1 MRRQKRIKELVSQPA
16 RVKRHVIKNEV
27 VSKPSTRAIS
37 QTVVKSINQDD
48 FSFEAEIARFAH
60 QNKYDEGPRFNPLAI
75 DEAEESMVLAEE
87 TAETTREE
95 PVSYMDNQREVI
107 DKMSRSHH
115 TEEKEGW
122 EAFFE

>member
-16 RVKRHVIKNEV
+16 RIKKHVITNEV
-27 VSKPSTRAIS
+27 VSKPSVKALS
-37 QTVVKSINQDD
+37 QPVIKHIKQDD

-60 QNKYDEGPRFNPLAI
+60 MNRYDEGPRFNPLAL
-75 DEAEESMVLAEE
+75 DEAEESIVLAEE
-87 TAETTREE
+87 TVEVSHDE

-107 DKMSRSHH
+107 DKISRNQR

>member
-1 MRRQKRIKELVSQPA
+1 MRRQKRTKELVSQPV
-16 RVKRHVIKNEV
+16 RIKKHVIKSGV
-27 VSKPSTRAIS
+27 VSKPSTNALL
-37 QTVVKSINQDD
+37 QPAVKRIKQDD

-60 QNKYDEGPRFNPLAI
+60 LNGYDGGPRFNPLDM
-75 DEAEESMVLAEE
+75 DETELSVVLAEE
-87 TAETTREE
+87 TVEATRDE

-107 DKMSRSHH
+107 DKISRSQR